1 MNSQA
6 LFASLA
12 ALAAVSRGPHTPSA
26 LFGAASDCARQIIG
40 HRLCTVMRFH
50 PEEIALERLF
60 TSAGAE
66 YPVGGRKS
74 KRGVPWGE
82 LVLIRGEQYVGRDA
96 AALRW
101 AFDDHATLAGMGL
114 GAVINTPVLY
124 GGRCL
129 GTFNILDA
137 EGSFSDDDIAAAR
150 LIAQFL
156 VPALS

>member
-1 MNSQA
+1 MKSQT
-6 LFASLA
+6 LLASLA
-12 ALAAVSRGPHTPSA
+12 ALAAVSRSPQASSA
-26 LFGAASDCARQIIG
+26 LFAAASDCAQQVIG

-50 PEEIALERLF
+50 PDEFALERLF

-74 KRGVPWGE
+74 KRGLPWSE
-82 LVLIRGEQYVGRDA
+82 LVLVRGEQYVGRDA

-101 AFDDHATLAGMGL
+101 AFEEHEKLAGMGL

-137 EGSFSDDDIAAAR
+137 ESRFSDEDTAAAAI
-150 LIAQFL
+150 IAQFL

>member
-1 MNSQA
+1 MNNQA
-6 LFASLA
+6 LLASLA
-12 ALAAVSRGPHTPSA
+12 ALAAASRSPCGPSA
-26 LFGAASDCARQIIG
+26 LFEAASDCARQVIG

-50 PEEIALERLF
+50 PEEVALERLY

-101 AFDDHATLAGMGL
+101 AFEDHETLVGMGL

-137 EGSFSDDDIAAAR
+137 EGSFSEDDAAAAR
-150 LIAQFL
+150 IIVQFL